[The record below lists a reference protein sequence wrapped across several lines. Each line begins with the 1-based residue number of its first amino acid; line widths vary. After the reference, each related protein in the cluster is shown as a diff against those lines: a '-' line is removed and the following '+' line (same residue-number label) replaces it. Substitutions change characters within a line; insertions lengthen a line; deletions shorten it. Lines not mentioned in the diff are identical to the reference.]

1 MLIKINRRSR
11 YLLRDIIVED
21 ASGNDIK
28 VPNEALSVEI
38 DGAAPFKVRAHIL
51 VPIRFGSIQKTV
63 EADIPPD
70 RDSCRLGFELGIAR
84 LVIL

>member
-38 DGAAPFKVRAHIL
+38 DGAAPLKVRDTILAHM
-51 VPIRFGSIQKTV
+51 
-63 EADIPPD
+63 
-70 RDSCRLGFELGIAR
+70 RLGEHPKPAR
-84 LVIL
+84 NRPVEGEGGLVGGEVGGLSRVGE